1 MGDATQKWIEVCQH
15 TFIGKTPTV
24 KEWGNQYISSSTPPE
39 CVCTF
44 QDGKYRRRLRIN
56 FSHSLAC

>member
-44 QDGKYRRRLRIN
+44 QDGKYRRRLRI
-56 FSHSLAC
+56 